1 MPLTTACL
9 THISYF
15 FTPNIQFFSTHLLF
29 LPHVFFNCYDDFFY
43 PHFLSNV
50 WMSFFTSTFFLYPT
64 FFLTRL
70 YFFQLFYRY
79 KSFVA
84 MYLSPQLVF
93 TSIGHCRTYFFPPH
107 FLTTILFQLFLRYF
121 FVPPLLVH
129 N

>member
-1 MPLTTACL
+1 MSHFRYVHLTTVCL

-15 FTPNIQFFSTHLLF
+15 FKPNIQFFSTHFLF
-29 LPHVFFNCYDDFFY
+29 LSPRFFNCYDDFFY

-64 FFLTRL
+64 FFLTPL

-84 MYLSPQLVF
+84 MYLSPHFVF
-93 TSIGHCRTYFFPPH
+93 TNIGHCRTYFFPPH
-107 FLTTILFQLFLRYF
+107 FLTTILFQLF
-121 FVPPLLVH
+121 
-129 N
+129 